1 MDLSKHFP
9 ISTLFDSVKYRKAT
23 ESLNDELKE
32 EIDKLQEV
40 FKEVNVPVQMMET
53 DNKSIVAIVFE
64 RINRAGIPL
73 DSFQLLTAWSWST
86 DFDLQE
92 RLDELSAELSGYGFS
107 GIAEDQ
113 DLLMKCFTGYILNST
128 SPSAIMDLTGEQVRD
143 HFEEIRNGLKSSID
157 FLQQELNLYS
167 LFYVPYP
174 AC

>member
-113 DLLMKCFTGYILNST
+113 DLLMKCLL
-128 SPSAIMDLTGEQVRD
+128 P
-143 HFEEIRNGLKSSID
+143 
-157 FLQQELNLYS
+157 
-167 LFYVPYP
+167 
-174 AC
+174 C